1 MILANSCRRILSI
14 GARGRA
20 PLTAAS
26 RPGYLLPQ
34 PLHLGIGSL
43 LRRIT
48 KPAAVCR
55 SPALHRCY
63 CTSQPVDPRPRW
75 YHSPL
80 RIASAAVLL
89 SGVTGL
95 TALAYYR
102 PYLDIEVVPYT
113 NRTHVVVLSPQSER
127 ELCVRRFDE
136 DMNKY
141 AAESR
146 IVDPLHPDTIRVRS
160 ILEKLIRAA
169 HHNLGIDSNHDTVM
183 LSSQKDAQDL
193 DDETR
198 RKQQGKKPSRPQ
210 PHARHLRGLKWE
222 VTLVKDNQANA
233 DCAPGKI
240 TVTTGLLDVLKTDA
254 EIAVVIG
261 HEVGH
266 IIARH
271 RADIHEWFPNLLCGP
286 FFSMT
291 EIEADHIGIMLLGAA
306 GFHPYNALVVLSKLA
321 KMDAL
326 TKEESLVSP
335 YPSYFKRSQYLSQ
348 HNVMQKAME
357 LYKDATPDQ
366 GNAKQAGG
374 GEGLSF
380 RESLRNQCNIVST
393 RLIQAFGGRS
403 TK

>member
-14 GARGRA
+14 GARG
-20 PLTAAS
+20 

-55 SPALHRCY
+55 SPALRRCY
-63 CTSQPVDPRPRW
+63 CTSQPVDPRPRS

-80 RIASAAVLL
+80 KIASAAVLL

-141 AAESR
+141 AAETR
-146 IVDPLHPDTIRVRS
+146 IVDPLHPDTVRVRR

-169 HHNLGIDSNHDTVM
+169 HRNLGIDNNHDTVM

-198 RKQQGKKPSRPQ
+198 RKQQGKKSGRPQ
-210 PHARHLRGLKWE
+210 PHAGHLRGLKWE
-222 VTLVKDNQANA
+222 VILVKDNQANA
-233 DCAPGKI
+233 GCVPGKI
-240 TVTTGLLDVLKTDA
+240 MVTTGLLDVLKTDA
-254 EIAVVIG
+254 EIAVVLG
-261 HEVGH
+261 HESTKLH
-266 IIARH
+266 IMKSNSARGKKNQRH
-271 RADIHEWFPNLLCGP
+271 VPIDKVINIIKLVPSLI
-286 FFSMT
+286 

-306 GFHPYNALVVLSKLA
+306 GFHPSIALVVLWKLA
-321 KMDAL
+321 KMLAL
-326 TKEESLVSP
+326 TKEESLVSS
-335 YPSYFKRSQYLSQ
+335 YPSHFKRSQYLSR

-357 LYKDATPDQ
+357 LYKDTTCDQ
-366 GNAKQAGG
+366 GNAKQADDN
-374 GEGLSF
+374 ECLSF

-393 RLIQAFGGRS
+393 RLMYIEKF
-403 TK
+403 